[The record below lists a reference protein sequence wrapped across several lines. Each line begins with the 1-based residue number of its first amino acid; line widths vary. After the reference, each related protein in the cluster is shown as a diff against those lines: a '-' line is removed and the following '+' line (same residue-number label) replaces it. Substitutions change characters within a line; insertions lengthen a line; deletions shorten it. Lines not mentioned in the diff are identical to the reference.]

1 MPVPDN
7 NTSTI
12 SKHELKW
19 HLDDSE
25 KKVKELR
32 SSVRPLIQRVPKLL
46 YKTETN
52 KKKFFIPE
60 VVALGPYHHDSP
72 DLKHME
78 DFKNLAVKQFIG
90 TNPIHVYMARIKDVI
105 SEARRCY
112 NEDLEMEEDEFL
124 TMMLLD
130 GCFILRFMDLFL
142 RNKLD
147 ELQMSTNLHVFI
159 LKDMFLLENQI
170 PYVVLKALMRVTTVN
185 IDGCIRKMIQALPV
199 IEANDEDEPI
209 HLLDLFRTKLLG
221 KAKKTYDFSLPIT
234 NDWSHFRPATELNDI
249 GIEFKRSKTPY
260 LRDIMFSKGCMHS
273 YLSLPRITIN
283 DSFQSRFLNMIAMEM
298 CPDSNLDHGIQSYI
312 WLMDCL
318 VDHAEDVKAL
328 RSVKI
333 LINEL
338 GNDEQVANLFNEMAV
353 ELDPDLHEYQPVWIG
368 LKMHKRDKFLV
379 KFYNTH
385 FRSSWSAIVF
395 FAAAFVTLFTVLQN
409 VFSFFPRK

>member
-46 YKTETN
+46 YKTEAN
-52 KKKFFIPE
+52 KKKFFIPD
-60 VVALGPYHHDSP
+60 VVALGPYHHDNP
-72 DLKHME
+72 GLKHME
-78 DFKNLAVKQFIG
+78 DYKNLAVKQFIG

-105 SEARRCY
+105 PEARRCY

-124 TMMLLD
+124 TMMFLD

-147 ELQMSTNLHVFI
+147 ELQMNTNFHRFI

-185 IDGCIRKMIQALPV
+185 IDGCIRKMIEPRLR

-221 KAKKTYDFSLPIT
+221 KAKKTLARLPIARY
-234 NDWSHFRPATELNDI
+234 HFRSATEMNNI
-249 GIEFKRSKTPY
+249 GIEFKRSKRPY
-260 LRDIMFSKGCMHS
+260 LRDIMFSKGCIHN
-273 YLSLPRITIN
+273 YLSLPPITI
-283 DSFQSRFLNMIAMEM
+283 DVSFQSRFLNMIAMEM

-318 VDHAEDVKAL
+318 IVHAEDVKTL
-328 RSVKI
+328 RSAGI
-333 LINEL
+333 LINTL
-338 GNDEQVANLFNEMAV
+338 GTDEQVANLFSEMAA
-353 ELDPDLHEYQPVWIG
+353 ELDGDLDQYEPVWKA
-368 LKMHKRDKFLV
+368 LRNRHDESFV

-385 FRSSWSAIVF
+385 FRSSWTAIVF